1 MEMDDTRRWVLLVV
15 LALVVI
21 GPARVRAGPEHH
33 RGPQQVGA
41 LGDGAP
47 DRGGRRGVRRHG
59 RHPEPPL
66 SAEADRR
73 RARPAGRHAHR
84 ACSTRSFPSSS

>member
-15 LALVVI
+15 LALVLVGLLAFAR
-21 GPARVRAGPEHH
+21 GPDHQ

-47 DRGGRRGVRRHG
+47 TAV
-59 RHPEPPL
+59 L
-66 SAEADRR
+66 VVA
-73 RARPAGRHAHR
+73 
-84 ACSTRSFPSSS
+84 

>member
-15 LALVVI
+15 LALVLVGLVAFAR
-21 GPARVRAGPEHH
+21 GPDHQ

-47 DRGGRRGVRRHG
+47 TAVV
-59 RHPEPPL
+59 
-66 SAEADRR
+66 AVA
-73 RARPAGRHAHR
+73 
-84 ACSTRSFPSSS
+84 

>member
-21 GPARVRAGPEHH
+21 GLLAFARGPEHH
-33 RGPQQVGA
+33 RGSQQVGA

-47 DRGGRRGVRRHG
+47 TAVV
-59 RHPEPPL
+59 
-66 SAEADRR
+66 AVA
-73 RARPAGRHAHR
+73 
-84 ACSTRSFPSSS
+84 